1 MKRREFIALLDGAA
15 QEARIL
21 QPVSPFLVAFSTI
34 LLTSVVLLAVD
45 SFLDAEA
52 LAFIYLLPTVVM
64 AMHYGSTVGVLT
76 SFASALAA
84 AYFFKLDRPIVPE
97 CPLHT
102 RADSPAEARLGGGGV
117 KGRDDRRIRKHT
129 CRGWRNDL
137 HQTASGR
144 RDLAVDLIPVY
155 ARRPNGPGRGSQLP
169 AASRPAGVIFLKHL
183 EKLPK
188 WDN

>member
-1 MKRREFIALLDGAA
+1 MIEYRW
-15 QEARIL
+15 
-21 QPVSPFLVAFSTI
+21 
-34 LLTSVVLLAVD
+34 
-45 SFLDAEA
+45 AENQIDRLPA
-52 LAFIYLLPTVVM
+52 LAADFGSPTSCGDRGARRSRFSV
-64 AMHYGSTVGVLT
+64 GGQGTVAVLT